1 MKLERAVELVN
12 TYGLHARPASHLV
25 ALTNRFESD
34 ITVRKGD
41 EEVDGKS
48 VLHLMTLAAAKGT
61 VLHLTAEGH
70 DAQAALD
77 AISEL
82 VASGFG
88 EDVP

>member
-25 ALTNRFESD
+25 ALTNRFVAE
-34 ITVRKGD
+34 IRVRKGQ

-61 VLHLTAEGH
+61 ELVITAEGP
-70 DAQAALD
+70 DAEEALD
-77 AISEL
+77 AIVTM
-82 VASGFG
+82 VAEGFG
-88 EDVP
+88 EDIP